1 MTAPAHGRRIILLT
15 MDDVILK
22 SRDVTLLEILDRVL
36 DKGVVVS
43 GDIVISVADV
53 DLIYLGVRALLSSV
67 ETMECLRGTAN
78 ERPRAERWRYKPAA
92 AIGRTGESAV
102 SCSEN
107 IRKNTIPKRIGI
119 EPQNAENGLVK
130 LVLTLVDLIRR
141 LLEKQAMRRV
151 EAGSLTNEEIE
162 RVGETLMR
170 IEKKMQELKETFGF
184 KDEDLNLNLGPLGDL
199 M

>member
-1 MTAPAHGRRIILLT
+1 MN
-15 MDDVILK
+15 DVILK
-22 SRDVTLLEILDRVL
+22 SKDVTLLEVLDRVL

-78 ERPRAERWRYKPAA
+78 ERPRVENWRDKPAA
-92 AIGRTGESAV
+92 VIGRTVESAV
-102 SCSEN
+102 SCGKKSQQ
-107 IRKNTIPKRIGI
+107 NTIPKRISAD
-119 EPQNAENGLVK
+119 PQNVENGLVK

-151 EAGSLTNEEIE
+151 EAGSLTDEETE